1 MAISV
6 VQSSTLK
13 QVDADSTDFTANAAS
28 NFTAGNT
35 VLVPLAHYAG
45 SATVSAVSINGT
57 SAVRDTPATAN
68 GSTRVEIWRVFNVS
82 GGGSGVTITYS
93 GGADNYLSFNIVE
106 TSPLELDTGT
116 PNGATST
123 GNTQSVSTAA
133 TTSVADTFVISLVA
147 EGDIAAPSFA
157 GGLTNLLWA
166 ENDGSVHLAGRATY
180 SIETTTGTKTATYSA
195 TNTPQWAAVIS
206 AYKEAAGGG
215 STAVP
220 VFLHNL
226 RQQGIA

>member
-1 MAISV
+1 MAISI
-6 VQSSTLK
+6 VQSSALK

-45 SATVSAVSINGT
+45 TATVTGVTINGQAAT
-57 SAVRDTPATAN
+57 RDTPATAN
-68 GSTRVEIWRVFNVS
+68 GSTRGEIWRLFNVS

-93 GGADNYLSFNIVE
+93 GGADNYLSFNILE
-106 TSPLELDTGT
+106 TSPLALDAGT
-116 PNGATST
+116 PNGATGT
-123 GNTQSVSTAA
+123 GNTPAVSTAVA
-133 TTSVADTFVISLVA
+133 TSVADTLLVSLVG
-147 EGDIAAPSFA
+147 EGDIAAPAFT

-166 ENDGSVHLAGRATY
+166 ENDGSAHVAGRATY
-180 SIETTTGTKTATYSA
+180 SIETTTGTKTATYGAS
-195 TNTPQWAAVIS
+195 NTPPWVAVIA
-206 AYKEAAGGG
+206 AYKDAGGGG

-220 VFLHNL
+220 VFMNNL